1 MITHDTLHVL
11 NSFHRASLVHQNCEL
26 WWVSVLKGKARA
38 LDVKTLVDSIVN
50 LGLFAI
56 ED

>member
-1 MITHDTLHVL
+1 MTPSMFST
-11 NSFHRASLVHQNCEL
+11 FHRASLVHQNCEL